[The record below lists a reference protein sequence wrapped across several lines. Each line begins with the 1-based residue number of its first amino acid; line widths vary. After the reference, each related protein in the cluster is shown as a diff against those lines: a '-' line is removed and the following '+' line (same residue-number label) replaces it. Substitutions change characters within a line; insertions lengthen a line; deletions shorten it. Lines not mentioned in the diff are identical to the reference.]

1 MDSDTMTGL
10 ARLPKAIQGEFQ
22 PVQFPMGSTLLVA
35 EQLPAQVLLLT
46 SGQARLLIHDP
57 RSQRLVPLARLEAG
71 AWLGANSLIRNVPGE
86 AALASTEILA
96 LALPAPRFLELLVQY
111 PDFAGVC
118 GQPTLSEVAQVL
130 LGELSRR
137 ADGMTPVRELAL
149 AAMEQAQLWQSQ
161 NRLASKRGDRQD
173 APKDPTP
180 ELIPDFWSEPAPPT
194 TNVMNSTT
202 AVLTTPQPTA
212 GYAWFISGGK
222 VFPEQLYTKIDPHTF
237 ELAQLQDLRLLGL
250 PVEVLPSHPQSAQ
263 SAVAAPAAASSP
275 TASTSPLAPD
285 PLPLAPQPVPPPTP
299 QTQQSVPPAPLPVAP
314 NPTPNT
320 PPPKLQKYPYTHGS
334 GPLHGTLACFKMLT
348 QFLDLPYR
356 PDVMRRVLQ
365 DRLRQDGALS
375 LEFCAAIGDLLGLQ
389 VQLTNCPAE
398 VLTRVPT
405 PALLAWEDSF
415 AILYETHPNQLVIG
429 IPAAG
434 VQRYPPAEVQSLWGQ
449 EGPVLLLQRTL
460 TTPKQRF
467 GLSWFMPAVSQYRRV
482 LLEVFLASFFVQ
494 LFALVNPLMTQQI
507 IDKVIVQ
514 EAPDSL
520 PTFGLILLVV
530 GVFESLLT
538 VLRTYLFVDTTNR
551 IDYGLGS
558 QIIDH
563 LLRLPLGFFG
573 RRPVG
578 ELTSRVNELENIR
591 QFLTGT
597 ALTVV
602 LDALFSVVYVAILF
616 FYSVKLALVALAVVP
631 LFILLTILLSPEI
644 RRRLRVKAERNAAT
658 QSHLVEVLSGMETVK
673 AQNIE
678 LKSRMAWQQR
688 YGRYVIAGF
697 RAIQLSTVA
706 SALSGFLN
714 KFSGLL
720 VLWAGAYL
728 VIAGEMTL
736 GELIAFRIIAGYVTS
751 PLLRLSQLWQNFQE
765 TALSLERLSDI
776 VDHPQEAEA
785 DARGNL
791 PMPLIQGAI
800 AYDQVSF
807 RFGNSGPLQLD
818 NVSLEIPTGAFVGIV
833 GLSGSGKSTLT
844 KLLPRLYH
852 PLGGRIL
859 VDGYDI
865 HKVELYSLRRQI
877 GIVPQN
883 TLLFEGTVQENIA
896 LTNPDATFEEIVRA
910 AQIAVAHDFI
920 MELPAGYNSL
930 VGERGSNLSGGQR
943 QRVAIARTILQD
955 PRLLIMDEATS
966 ALDYDT
972 ESQVCRNLVQAFKG
986 RTVLFI
992 THRLRTIQDADRI
1005 VMMGNG
1011 MILEQGTH
1019 EELMQ
1024 LQGSY
1029 YCLYRQQ
1036 D

>member
-1 MDSDTMTGL
+1 MTGL
-10 ARLPKAIQGEFQ
+10 DGLPPAVREAFQ
-22 PVQFPMGSTLLVA
+22 PVQFPMGATLLAA
-35 EQLPAQVLLLT
+35 EQVPAQVLFLT

-57 RSQRLVPLARLEAG
+57 RTERLVPLARLEAG
-71 AWLGANSLIRNVPGE
+71 AFLGANSLLRGVAGVGAI
-86 AALASTEILA
+86 ASTEILA
-96 LALPAPRFLELLVQY
+96 LMIPAGQFLSLVAAYPSFAQRVSEPALE
-111 PDFAGVC
+111 
-118 GQPTLSEVAQVL
+118 EVAQVL
-130 LGELSRR
+130 LQQLVRQ
-137 ADGMTPVRELAL
+137 ADGTTPIRPLAL
-149 AAMEQAQLWQSQ
+149 EAFPQAQL
-161 NRLASKRGDRQD
+161 G
-173 APKDPTP
+173 
-180 ELIPDFWSEPAPPT
+180 
-194 TNVMNSTT
+194 
-202 AVLTTPQPTA
+202 
-212 GYAWFISGGK
+212 SGGNPALSERYGQSNGNDAIERPLADLWAEEI
-222 VFPEQLYTKIDPHTF
+222 PEFSGLVSTANPAVPVTPTSGYCWFVSGGTLDSELLYSRIEQP
-237 ELAQLQDLRLLGL
+237 EPSSPLRLLGL
-250 PVEVLPSHPQSAQ
+250 PLEFLPSRPQPTDTAPPAPPLAPRPEATSDTRHPIPDTPPQ
-263 SAVAAPAAASSP
+263 
-275 TASTSPLAPD
+275 SPLAP
-285 PLPLAPQPVPPPTP
+285 
-299 QTQQSVPPAPLPVAP
+299 AP
-314 NPTPNT
+314 NPHTPSPTPSTPTAET
-320 PPPKLQKYPYTHGS
+320 PPSLKKYPYTHGS

-348 QFLDLPYR
+348 TFLELPYR

-365 DRLRQDGALS
+365 DRLRKDGSLS

-389 VQLTNCPAE
+389 VQLTHCPAE
-398 VLTRVPT
+398 VLPRVPT

-415 AILYETHPNQLVIG
+415 AVLYETRPNLLVVG

-434 VQRYPPAEVQSLWGQ
+434 VQRYTPAELQSLWGN

-467 GLSWFMPAVSQYRRV
+467 GLSWFLPAVSQYRRV

-563 LLRLPLGFFG
+563 LLRLPLGFFS

-602 LDALFSVVYVAILF
+602 LDALFSVIYVAILF

-678 LKSRMAWQQR
+678 LKSRMSWQQR

-791 PMPLIQGAI
+791 PMPLVAGKIE
-800 AYDQVSF
+800 YDQVSF

-818 NVSLEIPTGAFVGIV
+818 NVSLEIPAGAFVGIV

-896 LTNPDATFEEIVRA
+896 LTNPDATFEEIVA
-910 AQIAVAHDFI
+910 AAEVAAAHDFI

-943 QRVAIARTILQD
+943 QRVAIARTVLQD

-972 ESQVCRNLVQAFKG
+972 EAQVCRNLVQAFKG

-992 THRLRTIQDADRI
+992 THRLRTIQNADRI

-1011 MILEQGTH
+1011 AILEQGSH

-1024 LQGSY
+1024 LRGSY
-1029 YCLYRQQ
+1029 YCLFRQQ
-1036 D
+1036 DG